1 MKNKVLITL
10 SSIMYMLVAQSC
22 SMGREPVVDQTIK
35 KETHTKKY
43 VKNADLHHEDHVV
56 EHKVVH
62 SFPLYHLPAQPH
74 YPQIH
79 HFPIQHPSPSV
90 HNIIV
95 PPAPAPHYN
104 ISIPQGEHPTCTVI
118 RPKVAA
124 PVQQVHVNP

>member
-1 MKNKVLITL
+1 MKILISL
-10 SSIMYMLVAQSC
+10 SSVIYMLLAQSC
-22 SMGREPVVDQTIK
+22 SISKEPVVDQTIK

-43 VKNADLHHEDHVV
+43 AHPVDPHNNNHTV
-56 EHKVVH
+56 EHKIVH
-62 SFPLYHLPAQPH
+62 SFPLYHLPSQT
-74 YPQIH
+74 H
-79 HFPIQHPSPSV
+79 HFPIQHQAPSV